1 MIETPVLTPKLKL
14 NEHENL
20 TRQHY
25 EILLMSWAG
34 WVFDFYDLV
43 LYTFLLIPIGKE
55 LGLSNIQTSWVFGA
69 SLAATALG
77 GGLFGV
83 LADKYGRKNVLEWT
97 ILLFSLG
104 TFLSG
109 FATSLW
115 TLILFR
121 AITGFGV
128 GGEWATGQTYIGE
141 TFPPKVRAR
150 YAAFMQAGAP
160 VGFALAALVGGL
172 LAPKIGWRACF
183 YISVLP
189 ALLVIFI
196 RKRLPESDIWQE
208 RKDLLSK
215 HSDPVN
221 KEPQVNWRILFTP
234 TYRYLFT
241 ISLLLAVFDM
251 AAYWITF
258 SWLPGYLYQERSFS
272 LAKSAM
278 WIIVAQVGAFIGNL
292 AFGWMADRVGRRP
305 AYSIFSFL
313 MAIGLV
319 MITIMWSVIVS
330 YPPIILSFMFLVGFG
345 TGMFAGY
352 GPLFA
357 ELYPT
362 SIRNTAMGTAYNFA
376 RGIQFFAPVLVAVT
390 AQYYGLSGGISLAA
404 IFAVLTGLWIWLFP
418 ETKGLKIRA
427 MSEKLPSY

>member
-1 MIETPVLTPKLKL
+1 MHNLKL
-14 NEHENL
+14 NEHETL

-25 EILLMSWAG
+25 EILFMSWAG
-34 WVFDFYDLV
+34 WVFDFYDLI

-55 LGLSNIQTSWVFGA
+55 LNLSDVESSWVFGT

-77 GGLFGV
+77 GALFGI
-83 LADKYGRKNVLEWT
+83 LADKYGRKLVLELT

-109 FATSLW
+109 FATNLW
-115 TLILFR
+115 MLILFR
-121 AITGFGV
+121 SLTGFGV

-141 TFPPKVRAR
+141 TFPAKVRAR

-160 VGFALAALVGGL
+160 VGFALAAIVGGL

-189 ALLVIFI
+189 ALLVVFI
-196 RKRLPESDIWQE
+196 RKRLPESDLWQE
-208 RKDLLSK
+208 RQQLTS
-215 HSDPVN
+215 N
-221 KEPQVNWRILFTP
+221 AKETLHNDKSYIWKLFSP
-234 TYRYLFT
+234 EYRYLFS
-241 ISLLLAVFDM
+241 ISLVLAIFDM

-258 SWLPGYLYQERSFS
+258 SWLPGYLYKERAFS
-272 LAKSAM
+272 LAKSAL
-278 WIIVAQVGAFIGNL
+278 WIIVAQVGAFTGNL
-292 AFGWMADRVGRRP
+292 AFGWMADKFGRRP

-313 MAIGLV
+313 MAIGLI
-319 MITIMWSVIVS
+319 MITIMWPVIEA
-330 YPPIILSFMFLVGFG
+330 YPLLILAFMFLVGFG

-362 SIRNTAMGTAYNFA
+362 SIRSTAMGTAYNFA
-376 RGIQFFAPVLVAVT
+376 RGVQFFAPVLVAIT
-390 AQYYGLSGGISLAA
+390 AKKYGLSGGISLAA
-404 IFAVLTGLWIWLFP
+404 IFAILTGLWIWLFP
-418 ETKGLKIRA
+418 ETKGLKLQA
-427 MSEKLPSY
+427 TQ

>member
-1 MIETPVLTPKLKL
+1 METFTTTPIKL
-14 NEHENL
+14 NEHESL

-25 EILLMSWAG
+25 EILFMSWAG

-55 LGLSNIQTSWVFGA
+55 LGLNNLQTSWVFGA
-69 SLAATALG
+69 SLASTALG
-77 GGLFGV
+77 GALFGV
-83 LADKYGRKNVLEWT
+83 LADKYGRKKVLEWT
-97 ILLFSLG
+97 ILLFSFG
-104 TFLSG
+104 TLLSG
-109 FATSLW
+109 FAVDLW

-150 YAAFMQAGAP
+150 FAAFMQSGAP
-160 VGFALAALVGGL
+160 VGFAIAALVGGL
-172 LAPKIGWRACF
+172 LAPEIGWRACF

-189 ALLVIFI
+189 SVMVIFI

-208 RKDLLSK
+208 RKDLLEKNQDLST
-215 HSDPVN
+215 
-221 KEPQVNWRILFTP
+221 KEPQVNFRILFTKQ
-234 TYRYLFT
+234 YRYLFF
-241 ISLLLAVFDM
+241 ISILLAVFDM

-278 WIIVAQVGAFIGNL
+278 WVIVAQVGAFTGNL
-292 AFGWMADRVGRRP
+292 AFGWVADKFGRRP

-319 MITIMWSVIVS
+319 MITIMWSTIVS

-362 SIRNTAMGTAYNFA
+362 SIRSTAMGTAYNFA
-376 RGIQFFAPVLVAVT
+376 RGIQFLAPVMVALVA
-390 AQYYGLSGGISLAA
+390 QSYGLSGGIALAA
-404 IFAVLTGLWIWLFP
+404 IFAILSGIWIWLFP
-418 ETKGLKIRA
+418 ETRGLKIRA
-427 MSEKLPSY
+427 MSEKLSV